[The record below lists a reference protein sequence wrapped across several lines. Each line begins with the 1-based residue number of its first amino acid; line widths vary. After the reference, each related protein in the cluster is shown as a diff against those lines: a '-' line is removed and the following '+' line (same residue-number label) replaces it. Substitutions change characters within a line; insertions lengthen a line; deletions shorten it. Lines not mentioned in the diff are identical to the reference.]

1 MIPNMTKIE
10 EKLQKLGYI
19 EVDCAKCVWKKVIFG
34 LHIQFYIN
42 DKKITGLHLST
53 YGIKK
58 NVSNVELA
66 VEYLQN
72 DLYKLE
78 DFIDD

>member
-1 MIPNMTKIE
+1 MTKIE

-19 EVDCAKCVWKKVIFG
+19 EVDCANGVWKKVVLG

-42 DKKITGLHLST
+42 DKKITGFHLST
-53 YGIKK
+53 YGIRS
-58 NVSNVELA
+58 NVSKLELA

-78 DFIDD
+78 DFINE